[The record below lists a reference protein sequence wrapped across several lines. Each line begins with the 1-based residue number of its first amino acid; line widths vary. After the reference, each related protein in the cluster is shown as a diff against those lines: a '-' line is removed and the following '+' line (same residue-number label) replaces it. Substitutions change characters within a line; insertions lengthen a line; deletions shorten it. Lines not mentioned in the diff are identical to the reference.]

1 MRFTCV
7 FAATACLLLAPA
19 AGRAQTNTTRGPQLL
34 PIPAAMS
41 PVNGYP
47 ATGDIRPSMAAGY
60 GAQPTGWQRGGAAGL
75 FRPGAGAPPAGGSS
89 VWGEPIGTPPA
100 DELWGEP
107 GVPTLANPQGGDLG
121 LGGCPTCGVDGAGP
135 NGVGPYGSPFAGA
148 LAAPPIAPIALPGGI
163 IARPGMWFGSL
174 AGMIMTRDNPNKF
187 WTSFN
192 VNNAYDQT
200 LNTQQAAANWAGGGQ
215 VMFGRW
221 FGCACNPMYGPVNGV
236 QFVYW
241 GIAPMTGSASII
253 SPTNSW
259 NTPINLGYVNI
270 GPNPATDYFD
280 NAHIHQVTRNDQF
293 QNFEINALRRVA
305 YGPGGLMFTGVAG
318 ARYFRFRD
326 SLSFASAAGGH
337 NFGDD
342 GGADEAYYD
351 TSVTNNLMGFQM
363 GGRVDYFVLPR
374 VRLYAQPMFG
384 IFGNHAT
391 IYSNVYSGNG
401 LQGNVENV
409 YNTSQT
415 SPFLVQSSKNSAA
428 LMGQI
433 DLGAGYQITPR
444 FALFAAY
451 RVMAF
456 SRVALADNQI
466 PAFLVDRAAIQDI
479 QMNGNLV
486 LHGIMM
492 GGMFNY

>member
-7 FAATACLLLAPA
+7 FTATACLLAAPA
-19 AGRAQTNTTRGPQLL
+19 AGKAQTSAIRGPQLL
-34 PIPAAMS
+34 PIPAATGPMS
-41 PVNGYP
+41 AYPV
-47 ATGDIRPSMAAGY
+47 AREIQPSLAAGY
-60 GAQPTGWQRGGAAGL
+60 AAQPTGWQRGGGPGPIQRAL
-75 FRPGAGAPPAGGSS
+75 GAGPIQPGSPGSS
-89 VWGEPIGTPPA
+89 VWGEPIGAPPA
-100 DELWGEP
+100 DELWSEP
-107 GVPTLANPQGGDLG
+107 GVPTPANPQAGDLS
-121 LGGCPTCGVDGAGP
+121 LGGCPTCGVDGC
-135 NGVGPYGSPFAGA
+135 NSCGSPFAGA
-148 LAAPPIAPIALPGGI
+148 LAAPPIAPVVLPGGVV
-163 IARPGMWFGSL
+163 ARPGMWFGSL

-200 LNTQQAAANWAGGGQ
+200 LNTQQAAANWSGGGQ

-221 FGCACNPMYGPVNGV
+221 FGCSCNPMYGPVCGV

-241 GIAPMTGSASII
+241 GQTPMTGSASIV
-253 SPTNSW
+253 SPTNAW

-280 NAHIHQVTRNDQF
+280 NAHIHQVSRNDWF
-293 QNFEINALRRVA
+293 QNFELNALRRVV
-305 YGPGGLMFTGVAG
+305 YGPGGLMFTGMAG
-318 ARYFRFRD
+318 ARFFRFRD
-326 SLSFASAAGGH
+326 SLSFASVAGGH

-401 LQGNVENV
+401 LQGNVENIF
-409 YNTSQT
+409 NTSQT
-415 SPFLVQSSKNSAA
+415 SPFLVQSSKNSVA

-433 DLGAGYQITPR
+433 DLGFGYQITPR
-444 FALFAAY
+444 FSAFAAY

-456 SRVALADNQI
+456 SRMALADNQI
-466 PAFLVDRAAIQDI
+466 PPFLVDQAAIRDI

-486 LHGIMM
+486 LHGVVV